1 MNIPIKQY
9 RWLVVVLFALLIGVQ
24 QIAVV
29 GLAPLIPLLQQR
41 YGISELWAGMSYS
54 VLPLCWLV
62 VGLHSSAA
70 VDRYGYRF
78 TVTVGGLMLVLGV
91 WCRVLELGYAVL
103 FLGQM
108 LIGFSQP
115 FILNSWT
122 KLVLDWFSSEEA
134 GAAIGFCA
142 FVQLMGATV
151 GIWLVP
157 WLVSTYDFGQA
168 MLVISVAVTIIFLAY
183 ALIVRENNRIRLSR
197 KVGMIQEMK
206 ACLAN
211 AGFGYLCAM
220 SFCFFGA
227 MNGVLA
233 WYATIKQ
240 PAGLTYEDA
249 GLVLAVLS
257 IAGGIGAFILP
268 ILSDFFKR
276 RKPFIGFSYLVTAIF
291 IFPLFY
297 ISELRVALLI
307 AGVFGLMLFGAWSV
321 MLIMTEEIVG
331 PEKAGMALGI
341 FLLVGMGGWF
351 VTVNLMPL
359 LKVGNDWTYGI
370 LLMMFELLSIP
381 LLMLKIRETYKPKA
395 VAISDTCHSV

>member
-1 MNIPIKQY
+1 MKQN

-41 YGISELWAGMSYS
+41 YGISELWAGMSYA
-54 VLPLCWLV
+54 VLPLCWIV

-78 TVTVGGLMLVLGV
+78 TVTAGGIMLMLGV
-91 WCRVLELGYAVL
+91 WCRVLDLGYAML
-103 FLGQM
+103 FVGQI

-122 KLVLDWFSSEEA
+122 KLVYDWFSSEEA
-134 GAAIGFCA
+134 GIAIGFCA
-142 FVQLMGATV
+142 FVQIMGATV

-157 WLVSTYDFGQA
+157 WLVSAYDFGQA
-168 MLVISVAVTIIFLAY
+168 MLVISIAVTIIVLAHV
-183 ALIVRENNRIRLSR
+183 LIVRENNPIRLSQS
-197 KVGMIQEMK
+197 VGMIQEVK
-206 ACLAN
+206 ACLSS
-211 AGFGYLCAM
+211 AGFGYLCAI
-220 SFCFFGA
+220 SFCYFGA

-240 PAGLTYEDA
+240 PAGISFEDA

-257 IAGGIGAFILP
+257 IVGGIGSFILP
-268 ILSDFFKR
+268 ILSDYFKR
-276 RKPFIGFSYLVTAIF
+276 RKPFVGFSYFFAAVF

-297 ISELRVALLI
+297 FSELKIALLI
-307 AGVFGLMLFGAWSV
+307 AGVFGLVLFGAWSV

-331 PEKAGMALGI
+331 PEKAGMALGL
-341 FLLVGMGGWF
+341 FLLFGMGGWF
-351 VTVNLMPL
+351 ATVNLMPL

-370 LLMMFELLSIP
+370 LLMMFELLAIP
-381 LLMLKIRETYKPKA
+381 LLILKIRETYIHKTA
-395 VAISDTCHSV
+395 AQDACHGN